1 VRTADAVAVEPTTC
15 VILSKDDLQAA
26 VRATPELGLR
36 LLASLVAYVRR
47 KDEELADVA
56 FLDVPGRTARKLL
69 ELGDR
74 HGVKVGSGVRI
85 SLKVPQGELAGM
97 VGASRENVNRALSRL
112 IVLGAV
118 SIDEGHITILDEAR
132 LRSLC

>member
-1 VRTADAVAVEPTTC
+1 VAVEATSC
-15 VILSKDDLQAA
+15 VVLSKDDLQAA
-26 VRATPELGLR
+26 LRANPELGLR
-36 LLASLVAYVRR
+36 LLATVVGYVRR

-69 ELGDR
+69 ELADR
-74 HGVKVGSGVRI
+74 HGVVVTGGMRI
-85 SLKVPQGELAGM
+85 GIKVPQGELASM

-112 IVLGAV
+112 ITLGAV
-118 SIDEGHITILDEAR
+118 SIDQGHITILDEAR